1 MIWFTFSMI
10 FHKCKKQVAFAFV
23 YPDFTDQS
31 YYPFILPFSFER
43 QSRKELSKMD
53 QMTRDVAARNDDC
66 HGENN

>member
-10 FHKCKKQVAFAFV
+10 FHKCKKQVAFDFV

-43 QSRKELSKMD
+43 QSREELSKTD

>member
-31 YYPFILPFSFER
+31 YYPFILPFLLSGNRGKSFLKR
-43 QSRKELSKMD
+43 IK
-53 QMTRDVAARNDDC
+53 
-66 HGENN
+66 

>member
-1 MIWFTFSMI
+1 MIWLTFSMI
-10 FHKCKKQVAFAFV
+10 FQKCKKQLAFAFV

-43 QSRKELSKMD
+43 QSRKELSKTD

>member
-10 FHKCKKQVAFAFV
+10 FHKVKTGSILLL
-23 YPDFTDQS
+23 FTQTSQIQS
-31 YYPFILPFSFER
+31 YYPFILPFLLSWQPRE
-43 QSRKELSKMD
+43 ELSKTD